1 MRKILVL
8 LKNFFLVATFI
19 QETKNKL
26 THLAPVRRY
35 IGFGIVLILFS
46 LSSALLAGDDSGI
59 NLKTLTKLAKDKD
72 KAVAYTATAQL
83 AAYYRREGNLN
94 KAEKVLSKFSSPS
107 GFDRLPAKVA
117 IPYLRCL
124 LENAHIKALK
134 KDLPGALQLLNWAES
149 RKRDYER
156 AFSCMKYSEI
166 LLDLN
171 ETERA
176 NAYLRNVKQ
185 ILAKHIN
192 ESATGGAIG
201 QGSKALDTQGSWRTL
216 RDQANHLALEIEEVQ
231 LSKKFGATYASYVK
245 LRRLQRIVKRSKSP
259 RYFNEAIK
267 LCEEIEES
275 DPESQ
280 FAAAAGYLKAQLL
293 LKNPTLNPKKA
304 IKEAKNQLNKFVK
317 SNPEGL
323 YRGEALMLLGKISLE
338 KEWDAKDAEKYYSQA
353 LIWFKQAREKRDA
366 MSLYAPMSNDLKT
379 QTKATQKPTTLN
391 KWRRTVYHK
400 EDPLKLYNTAT
411 SPSWYVSDKE
421 KNCYFILGFCKY
433 LSEKY
438 DEASE
443 LWDKAGKLDPQILAL
458 IADNTPNVILR
469 LKAACK
475 QKKMIFDEKQ
485 RKEFKGRDK
494 IMLAYAELLF
504 GMEKFK
510 ESKKLFESLAAEG
523 KKKLLLASSIGMA
536 YCSQMLGGSKE
547 GKSRVKIGQQSWG
560 KIYKLSKG
568 TGFEEEALR
577 RLAAFYAASTTT
589 KKQAL
594 HYNEIY
600 LKKFPKGKYRNGVMM
615 SIAMCKLSQKDVKGM
630 FKMYRKLKRNAP
642 DSAQVKQ
649 FNRIFKLEGLDPKTE
664 KFHDKTL
671 NKKFNL

>member
-1 MRKILVL
+1 M
-8 LKNFFLVATFI
+8 F
-19 QETKNKL
+19 
-26 THLAPVRRY
+26 VRRVLM
-35 IGFGIVLILFS
+35 IVFVFCFIS
-46 LSSALLAGDDSGI
+46 LNSALLAGDDSGI

-72 KAVAYTATAQL
+72 KAVACTATAQL

-176 NAYLRNVKQ
+176 NAYLKNVNK

-192 ESATGGAIG
+192 ESAVSGGAIG
-201 QGSKALDTQGSWRTL
+201 QGSKALDTESTWRTL
-216 RDQANHLALEIEEVQ
+216 RDQADHLALEIEEVQ

-245 LRRLQRIVKRSKSP
+245 LRRLQKIVKRSKAP

-293 LKNPTLNPKKA
+293 LTNPTQNPKKA

-323 YRGEALMLLGKISLE
+323 YRGEAMMLLGKISLE

-353 LIWFKQAREKRDA
+353 LTWFKQAREKRDA

-391 KWRRTVYHK
+391 KWKRTVYHE
-400 EDPLKLYNTAT
+400 EDPLKIYNTAS

-421 KNCYFILGFCKY
+421 KNCYFVLGFCKFMN
-433 LSEKY
+433 SDFAGAK
-438 DEASE
+438 E
-443 LWDKAGKLDPQILAL
+443 LWEKGGKLDSNICHLEAE
-458 IADNTPNVILR
+458 DFPNMLMRVKI
-469 LKAACK
+469 ACK
-475 QKKMIFDEKQ
+475 QGFFVTDSAEHKGLSGKERFNVLICEFYFMEEKFEKALEQWKDLQKTPRISPVCMAVAIMGEADCLRMLPKCNSKYVANLYSKVINDKRLSKTPLKARAMYNMAWVTLQANSKNRELVNELFEKCTKENKKSK
-485 RKEFKGRDK
+485 
-494 IMLAYAELLF
+494 YAE
-504 GMEKFK
+504 
-510 ESKKLFESLAAEG
+510 
-523 KKKLLLASSIGMA
+523 ASMFYLIVTNMHDD
-536 YCSQMLGGSKE
+536 
-547 GKSRVKIGQQSWG
+547 
-560 KIYKLSKG
+560 YKLATKYARKYRTRYPKG
-568 TGFEEEALR
+568 
-577 RLAAFYAASTTT
+577 
-589 KKQAL
+589 
-594 HYNEIY
+594 IY
-600 LKKFPKGKYRNGVMM
+600 LKRIEFRIKQYYNKQKE
-615 SIAMCKLSQKDVKGM
+615 KKDVK
-630 FKMYRKLKRNAP
+630 
-642 DSAQVKQ
+642 S
-649 FNRIFKLEGLDPKTE
+649 
-664 KFHDKTL
+664 
-671 NKKFNL
+671 

>member
-1 MRKILVL
+1 M
-8 LKNFFLVATFI
+8 F
-19 QETKNKL
+19 
-26 THLAPVRRY
+26 VRR
-35 IGFGIVLILFS
+35 VLMTVGVVCFIS
-46 LSSALLAGDDSGI
+46 LNSVLLAGDDSEI

-72 KAVAYTATAQL
+72 QAVACTATAQL
-83 AAYYRREGNLN
+83 AAYYRREGDLK

-134 KDLPGALQLLNWAES
+134 KDLPGALQLLNWAER

-156 AFSCMKYSEI
+156 AFSCMKYAEI

-176 NAYLRNVKQ
+176 QSYLKNVNK

-192 ESATGGAIG
+192 ESAVSGGAIG
-201 QGSKALDTQGSWRTL
+201 QGSKALDTESTWRTL
-216 RDQANHLALEIEEVQ
+216 RDQADHLALEIEEVQ

-267 LCEEIEES
+267 LCDEIEES

-293 LKNPTLNPKKA
+293 LKNPSQDPKKA
-304 IKEAKNQLNKFVK
+304 IKEAKDQLEKFIK

-323 YRGEALMLLGKISLE
+323 YRGEAMMLLGKISLE

-353 LIWFKQAREKRDA
+353 LTWFKQAREKRDA
-366 MSLYAPMSNDLKT
+366 LSIYAPMSNDLKT

-421 KNCYFILGFCKY
+421 KNCLFMLGFFNYVNQQYEDAEKLWRQAGQLDLDIMGLEVSKQPNILMRLIAACK
-433 LSEKY
+433 LKKMAFNSAEK
-438 DEASE
+438 
-443 LWDKAGKLDPQILAL
+443 KLFKNKKQRLILAL
-458 IADNTPNVILR
+458 LEMRYMLADFDKMDDLCNTVLNNSKSSKAE
-469 LKAACK
+469 KAAALIGK
-475 QKKMIFDEKQ
+475 GIVLDMTGNALSSTDRQKNANSFREAVKLG
-485 RKEFKGRDK
+485 KGTVFEEDGLMR
-494 IMLAYAELLF
+494 LACYYDA
-504 GMEKFK
+504 G
-510 ESKKLFESLAAEG
+510 SSTKKLAA
-523 KKKLLLASSIGMA
+523 KTFDK
-536 YCSQMLGGSKE
+536 
-547 GKSRVKIGQQSWG
+547 
-560 KIYKLSKG
+560 
-568 TGFEEEALR
+568 
-577 RLAAFYAASTTT
+577 
-589 KKQAL
+589 
-594 HYNEIY
+594 Y
-600 LKKFPKGKYRNGVMM
+600 LKKIPKGRYAAK
-615 SIAMCKLSQKDVKGM
+615 IM
-630 FKMYRKLKRNAP
+630 FRKSYNALFKNDLRTAQRTLLKMKRLHP
-642 DSAQVKQ
+642 DSRYTKNLASIINDKKQLEFLGVK
-649 FNRIFKLEGLDPKTE
+649 N
-664 KFHDKTL
+664 
-671 NKKFNL
+671 

>member
-1 MRKILVL
+1 M
-8 LKNFFLVATFI
+8 F
-19 QETKNKL
+19 
-26 THLAPVRRY
+26 VRRVLM
-35 IGFGIVLILFS
+35 IVFVFCFIS
-46 LSSALLAGDDSGI
+46 LNSALLAGDDSGI

-72 KAVAYTATAQL
+72 KAVACTATAQL

-134 KDLPGALQLLNWAES
+134 KDLPGALMLLNWAES

-156 AFSCMKYSEI
+156 AFSCMKYAEI

-192 ESATGGAIG
+192 ESTASGGAIG
-201 QGSKALDTQGSWRTL
+201 QGSKTLDTESTWRTL

-293 LKNPTLNPKKA
+293 LKNPTQYPKKA
-304 IKEAKNQLNKFVK
+304 IKEAKDQLEKFIK

-353 LIWFKQAREKRDA
+353 LTWFKQAREKRDA
-366 MSLYAPMSNDLKT
+366 MSLYAPLNNDLKI
-379 QTKATQKPTTLN
+379 QTKASQKPTTLD
-391 KWRRTVYHK
+391 KWKRTVYHK
-400 EDPLKLYNTAT
+400 EDPLKLYNTAS

-421 KNCYFILGFCKY
+421 KNCLFMLGFLKFIDDDY
-433 LSEKY
+433 STASKFWTQAGHLDSDFMQLS
-438 DEASE
+438 A
-443 LWDKAGKLDPQILAL
+443 ARQ
-458 IADNTPNVILR
+458 PNAMKR
-469 LKAACK
+469 LLAACK
-475 QKKMIFDEKQ
+475 VGYMAFT
-485 RKEFKGRDK
+485 RKEKEYVK
-494 IMLAYAELLF
+494 NKKNQLLLAYAELNYILARF
-504 GMEKFK
+504 DQAINFYQQILNNPKSNQYEKALANMGIGASVEIQAKKEYKKEAEKYFK
-510 ESKKLFESLAAEG
+510 QVLDNKKL
-523 KKKLLLASSIGMA
+523 KKS
-536 YCSQMLGGSKE
+536 
-547 GKSRVKIGQQSWG
+547 
-560 KIYKLSKG
+560 
-568 TGFEEEALR
+568 
-577 RLAAFYAASTTT
+577 
-589 KKQAL
+589 
-594 HYNEIY
+594 EIY
-600 LKKFPKGKYRNGVMM
+600 GSALARYAYSVMGTYKGYNKAIDMYEYYVKNFPKGRYNTEARYHRICCYLHMGKKDKAKRLYRKERFEEKWPNSGYTED
-615 SIAMCKLSQKDVKGM
+615 LQDM
-630 FKMYRKLKRNAP
+630 FKKL
-642 DSAQVKQ
+642 
-649 FNRIFKLEGLDPKTE
+649 
-664 KFHDKTL
+664 DK
-671 NKKFNL
+671 KGK